1 MGYTVEISDHAFKQ
15 LSKLDKPVQK
25 LLLNWLEKN
34 LLGTENPRLKGKGL
48 VGNHSRE
55 WRYRVGDYRI
65 IVDIQDKVLIV
76 LIIAVGHRKDIYL

>member
-1 MGYTVEISDHAFKQ
+1 MGYTVEIFDHAFKQ

-34 LLGTENPRLKGKGL
+34 LQGTENPRLKGKGL

>member
-34 LLGTENPRLKGKGL
+34 LQGTENPRLKGKGL